1 MDNYWAAARSK
12 SEVDKMVIDQGSGA
26 YLVRLVK
33 VRMPLCITFFNFKKK
48 NTVPVSPYLNVLPCC
63 TVVLVVSEQPI
74 IKDQR
79 SELMLHRLLFS
90 NRGVWRCWQDVLTA
104 QH

>member
-33 VRMPLCITFFNFKKK
+33 VRMPLCITFFNLKKK
-48 NTVPVSPYLNVLPCC
+48 THCAGLSVS
-63 TVVLVVSEQPI
+63 
-74 IKDQR
+74 
-79 SELMLHRLLFS
+79 
-90 NRGVWRCWQDVLTA
+90 
-104 QH
+104 